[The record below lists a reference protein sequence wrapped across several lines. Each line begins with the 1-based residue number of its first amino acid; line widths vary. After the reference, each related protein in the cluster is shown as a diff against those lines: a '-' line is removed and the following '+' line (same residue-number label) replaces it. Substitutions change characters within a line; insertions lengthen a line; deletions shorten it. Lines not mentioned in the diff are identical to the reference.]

1 MSKYKEN
8 DVERL
13 KLFLIDLENLIDEYH
28 PNIYM
33 LDSIFKNVKAIEDDV
48 HKEIRSFLEDK

>member
-33 LDSIFKNVKAIEDDV
+33 LDSIFKNVKAIEDDIQ
-48 HKEIRSFLEDK
+48 KEIRSFLEDK

>member
-33 LDSIFKNVKAIEDDV
+33 LDSIFKNVEAIENDI

>member
-33 LDSIFKNVKAIEDDV
+33 LDSIFKNVKAIEDDI